1 MTPDDAYGREELAEL
16 YDMLNPDG
24 PDTAFYLSL
33 ARSGEA
39 VLDIGCGTGNVALQ
53 FAGRGHDVTGVD
65 PAPGMLSV
73 ARRNDRDGKVE
84 WIAATGQ
91 DFRTHRRFDLAIMTG
106 HVFQVFLT
114 DQDMLAVLRNAWEHL
129 KPGGRI
135 VFESRNPLKREWEA
149 WTRELDRSRIVS
161 PHVGSVDVHYQWLE
175 TNGELVTFETVFAF
189 ETGRTERSVT
199 TLRFA
204 SHDKI
209 ADLVTEAGF
218 SKIDWL
224 GSWDG
229 SPFSDGS
236 PEIIVT
242 AWR

>member
-1 MTPDDAYGREELAEL
+1 MTVDDAYGREELAEL

-24 PDTAFYLSL
+24 RDTDFYLSL
-33 ARSGEA
+33 AELGEA

-53 FAGRGHDVTGVD
+53 FASRGHDVTGVD

-73 ARRNDRDGKVE
+73 ARGNDRDGKVE
-84 WIAATGQ
+84 WIAALGQ
-91 DFRTHRRFDLAIMTG
+91 DFQTDHRFDLAIMTG

-114 DQDMLAVLRNAWEHL
+114 DEDMLGVLRNAWKHL
-129 KPGGRI
+129 KPGGRL
-135 VFESRNPLKREWEA
+135 VFESRNPLKREWES
-149 WTRELDRSRIVS
+149 WTRELDRSRIIS
-161 PHVGSVDVHYQWLE
+161 PRLGAVDVHYQWLE
-175 TNGELVTFETVFAF
+175 ADGELVTFETVFAL

-199 TLRFA
+199 TLRFP
-204 SHDKI
+204 SRDKI
-209 ADLVTEAGF
+209 AALVAEAGF
-218 SKIDWL
+218 SKTDWL

-229 SPFSDGS
+229 SPLSDDS